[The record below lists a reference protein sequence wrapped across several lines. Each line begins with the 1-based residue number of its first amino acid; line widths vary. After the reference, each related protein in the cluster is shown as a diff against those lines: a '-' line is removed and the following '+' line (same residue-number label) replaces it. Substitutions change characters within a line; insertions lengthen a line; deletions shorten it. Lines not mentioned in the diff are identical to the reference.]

1 MTLNEYQELAAR
13 TMKPRR
19 DLTDDLS
26 DYILGLAGEAGELAN
41 TAKKMLYHGH
51 DWDKQKLLEEAT
63 DVMWYVAAVA
73 TVLGASLGEVAK
85 QNIEKLRKRYP
96 EGYSDEKSRNR
107 EGEV

>member
-51 DWDKQKLLEEAT
+51 DWNYQKLLEECG

-73 TVLGASLGEVAK
+73 TVLGANLEDIAS
-85 QNIEKLRKRYP
+85 QNVEKLKKRYP
-96 EGYSDEKSRNR
+96 QGYSNKRSRNR
-107 EGEV
+107 ER